1 MKGVIIAVATG
12 AMTPAP
18 ERVSS
23 WDVAPAMVATAM
35 ITPFTDD
42 LELDLEGAG
51 RLASY
56 LVARGT
62 GTILA
67 NGTTGES
74 PTLHDEEP
82 WKLLHAVKEA
92 VGDRATVMVGTGG
105 NDTSKTVA
113 ATRRAADE
121 GADAVLV
128 VTPYYNRP
136 SQRGMVDHFT
146 AAAEAT
152 PLPVLLYDGP
162 GRSGTELWTS
172 TLAELAEVE
181 NIIGVKDAA
190 GNVAKTAETITA
202 TRGAPGGF
210 EVWCGADELNLPL
223 LSVGAVGVVSVA
235 AHLVGPQIAEMIEV
249 FAHDPARARELH
261 LACMPVHRSMF
272 FEPSP
277 GPLKGAL
284 TAVGLPAGPPRPP
297 MVTALDETID
307 AVLEAWRRVGGEDP
321 T

>member
-1 MKGVIIAVATG
+1 MASETPRMQGGLGGGAIASV
-12 AMTPAP
+12 
-18 ERVSS
+18 V
-23 WDVAPAMVATAM
+23 TAM
-35 ITPFTDD
+35 ITPFTPD
-42 LELDLEGAG
+42 LDLDLEGAA
-51 RLASY
+51 RLASH
-56 LVARGT
+56 LVDRGT

-74 PTLHDEEP
+74 PTMHDEEP
-82 WKLLHAVKEA
+82 WKLLRTVKEA
-92 VGDRATVMVGTGG
+92 IGDRGTVMVGTGS
-105 NDTSKTVA
+105 NDTAKTVA

-128 VTPYYNRP
+128 VAPYYNRP
-136 SQRGMVDHFT
+136 SQRAMRDHFR

-152 PLPVLLYDGP
+152 DLPVVLYDVP
-162 GRSGTELWTS
+162 GRTGTELWTS
-172 TLAELAEVE
+172 TLVELSEID
-181 NIIGVKDAA
+181 NIVGVKDAA
-190 GNVAKTAETITA
+190 GNVAKTAETISA
-202 TRGAPGGF
+202 TRDAPGGF

-235 AHLVGPQIAEMIEV
+235 AHLVGPQIARMVEL
-249 FAHDPARARELH
+249 FPTDPAAARDLH

-284 TAVGLPAGPPRPP
+284 DAVGLPAGPPRPP
-297 MVTALDETID
+297 MIEALEETVD

>member
-1 MKGVIIAVATG
+1 MAGETPRSDARFGGGV
-12 AMTPAP
+12 
-18 ERVSS
+18 
-23 WDVAPAMVATAM
+23 VAPVVTAM
-35 ITPFTDD
+35 ITPFTRD
-42 LELDLEGAG
+42 LELDLEGAA

-56 LVARGT
+56 LVERGT
-62 GTILA
+62 GTVLA

-74 PTLHDEEP
+74 PTMHDEEP
-82 WKLLHAVKEA
+82 WKLLNTVKEA
-92 VGDRATVMVGTGG
+92 VGDRATVMVGTGS

-136 SQRGMVDHFT
+136 SQRAMLDHFR
-146 AAAEAT
+146 AAAEST
-152 PLPVLLYDGP
+152 DLPVMLYDVP
-162 GRSGTELWTS
+162 GRTGTELWTS
-172 TLAELAEVE
+172 TLAELAEIE
-181 NIIGVKDAA
+181 NVIGVKDAA
-190 GNVAKTAETITA
+190 GNVAKTAETIVA

-223 LSVGAVGVVSVA
+223 LAVGAVGVVSVA

-249 FAHDPARARELH
+249 FHTDPARARELH

-277 GPLKGAL
+277 GPLKAAL
-284 TAVGLPAGPPRPP
+284 SAVGLPAGPPRPP
-297 MVTALDETID
+297 MIEALDETVD

>member
-1 MKGVIIAVATG
+1 MASETPRSPGGPGGGVI
-12 AMTPAP
+12 AP
-18 ERVSS
+18 V
-23 WDVAPAMVATAM
+23 VTAM
-35 ITPFTDD
+35 ITPFTPD
-42 LELDLEGAG
+42 LDLDLEGAG
-51 RLASY
+51 RLASH
-56 LVARGT
+56 LVDRGT

-74 PTLHDEEP
+74 PTMHDEEP
-82 WKLLHAVKEA
+82 WKLLNAVKDA
-92 VGDRATVMVGTGG
+92 IGDRGTVMVGTGS
-105 NDTSKTVA
+105 NDTAKTVA

-136 SQRGMVDHFT
+136 SQRGMAEHFR

-152 PLPVLLYDGP
+152 DLPVMLYDVP
-162 GRSGTELWTS
+162 GRTGTELWTS
-172 TLAELAEVE
+172 TLADLAQIDNVV
-181 NIIGVKDAA
+181 GVKDAA
-190 GNVAKTAETITA
+190 GNVAKTAETISA

-235 AHLVGPQIAEMIEV
+235 AHLVGPQIARMIEV
-249 FAHDPARARELH
+249 FPTDPAEARALH

-284 TAVGLPAGPPRPP
+284 SAVGLPAGPPRPP
-297 MVTALDETID
+297 MIEALDETVD

>member
-1 MKGVIIAVATG
+1 MASETSRTRAGVGGGPLHEVVT
-12 AMTPAP
+12 
-18 ERVSS
+18 
-23 WDVAPAMVATAM
+23 AMV
-35 ITPFTDD
+35 TPFTAD
-42 LELDLEGAG
+42 LDLDLEGAA
-51 RLASY
+51 RLASH
-56 LVARGT
+56 LVDRGT
-62 GTILA
+62 GTILV

-82 WKLLHAVKEA
+82 WKLLNTVREA
-92 VGDRATVMVGTGG
+92 VGDRATVMVGTGS
-105 NDTSKTVA
+105 NDTSKTIA
-113 ATRRAADE
+113 ATRRASDE

-136 SQRGMVDHFT
+136 SQRAMREHFR
-146 AAAEAT
+146 AAAEST
-152 PLPVLLYDGP
+152 DLPVMLYDVP
-162 GRSGTELWTS
+162 GRTGSELWTS
-172 TLAELAEVE
+172 TLIDLAEVE
-181 NIIGVKDAA
+181 NIVGLKDAA
-190 GNVAKTAETITA
+190 GNVAKTAETVTA

-235 AHLVGPQIAEMIEV
+235 AHLVGPQIARMIEV
-249 FAHDPARARELH
+249 FPTDPAEARDLH
-261 LACMPVHRSMF
+261 LQCMPVHRSMF

-284 TAVGLPAGPPRPP
+284 DAVGLPSGPPRPP
-297 MVTALDETID
+297 MIAALDETID